1 MPNKDED
8 SIKENLKYA
17 SSYLDLDADGE
28 EATLDGNFTLA
39 ELEQIVKVMRNRNT
53 PEFPD
58 VMFCTTE
65 EFLGTETIEKLH
77 KIAEDMQRRLK
88 EDKAEG
94 LEMAE
99 KLAEDITN
107 NMNKTVLDIVE
118 DTTKSK
124 DKPGQETRI
133 VVKRNKNPKQPFT
146 EYGIA
151 LRLPDGTEH
160 VIPGVISFEKDPK
173 LPDSPYFIYS
183 INFKIDDSCVSFE

>member
-77 KIAEDMQRRLK
+77 KIAED
-88 EDKAEG
+88 
-94 LEMAE
+94 
-99 KLAEDITN
+99 ITN

-146 EYGIA
+146 EYDIA